1 LLAIFAERASA
12 QCSGTARV
20 SVATSGAE
28 ASSKSSSP
36 SLSTDGRFIAFE
48 SVAPDLVSPDTNAT
62 LDVFLR
68 DTLTNTTTR
77 ISVHTSGAEGNGP
90 SGHPSISGDGRF
102 VAFDSGATN
111 LVAGDSNGVHDVF
124 VRDMQAGTTTLVS
137 KSTIGV
143 LGDFESWAPS
153 ISADGRFVAFESFAD
168 NLILGDANGVED
180 VFVYDRTL
188 LTTARVSR
196 SNSGAESD
204 SDSFHASISADG
216 HFVAFESLAHN
227 LVNGDLNGVEDV
239 FVRDT
244 VGNVTARVSVQ
255 TSGAEGDL
263 DSFNPSI
270 SGDGRFVAFTSV
282 ATNLVAG
289 DTNGTEDVFLRDRTN
304 GTTVRV
310 SVDSSAVE
318 GDSDSHEP
326 AISGNGRFIAFTSVA
341 TNLVAGDSNG
351 VQDVFAHDR
360 LTGTT
365 TRVSVDGAGFQ
376 ADLDSYQPSASSD
389 GIRMAFASLATNLV
403 VGDTNNTLDVFLRD
417 GVPPVPVV
425 YCTAKLNALGCLP
438 SIASSGTPSASV
450 GFGFF
455 VIASKVR
462 NQKSGLLFYG
472 VNGRSALPFQGGTLC
487 VKTPIKRTPAVQS
500 GGSPTGNDCT
510 GVYALDFNAFAVGA
524 LGGNPLPAL
533 TVPGTLIDAQW
544 WGRDPG
550 FPPPNNTTLSNAIE
564 FTQCQ

>member
-1 LLAIFAERASA
+1 VF
-12 QCSGTARV
+12 V
-20 SVATSGAE
+20 H
-28 ASSKSSSP
+28 
-36 SLSTDGRFIAFE
+36 
-48 SVAPDLVSPDTNAT
+48 DLV
-62 LDVFLR
+62 L
-68 DTLTNTTTR
+68 
-77 ISVHTSGAEGNGP
+77 H
-90 SGHPSISGDGRF
+90 
-102 VAFDSGATN
+102 
-111 LVAGDSNGVHDVF
+111 
-124 VRDMQAGTTTLVS
+124 
-137 KSTIGV
+137 
-143 LGDFESWAPS
+143 
-153 ISADGRFVAFESFAD
+153 
-168 NLILGDANGVED
+168 
-180 VFVYDRTL
+180 
-188 LTTARVSR
+188 TTARVSAT
-196 SNSGAESD
+196 NSGAEAD
-204 SDSFHASISADG
+204 ADSFHASISADG
-216 HFVAFESLAHN
+216 HFVAFESLAGN
-227 LVNGDLNGVEDV
+227 LVTGDFNGAEDV

-244 VGNVTARVSVQ
+244 VGNVTTRVSVNS
-255 TSGAEGDL
+255 SGAEANQ

-270 SGDGRFVAFTSV
+270 SGDSRFVAFTSV

-326 AISGNGRFIAFTSVA
+326 AISGNGRFVAFTSVA
-341 TNLVAGDSNG
+341 TNLVVGDLNG

-365 TRVSVDGAGFQ
+365 ARVSVDGAGLE

-389 GIRMAFASLATNLV
+389 GIRIAFASLATNLV
-403 VGDTNNTLDVFLRD
+403 VGDTNSTLDVFLRD
-417 GVPPVPVV
+417 GVPPAPVV
-425 YCTAKLNALGCLP
+425 YCTAKLNSLGCLP
-438 SIASSGTPSASV
+438 SIASSGTPSASA

-455 VIASKVR
+455 VIASNVR

-472 VNGRSALPFQGGTLC
+472 VNGRSALPFQGGILC

-500 GGSPTGNDCT
+500 GGSPTGSNCT

-533 TVPGTLIDAQW
+533 TVPGTLVDAQW